1 MAAQVILVHFVQV
14 RVLMGQPL
22 FSPADIAGFFIFMLV
37 RRNESFLKTES

>member
-22 FSPADIAGFFIFMLV
+22 FQARVLRD
-37 RRNESFLKTES
+37 FLFKFPKR